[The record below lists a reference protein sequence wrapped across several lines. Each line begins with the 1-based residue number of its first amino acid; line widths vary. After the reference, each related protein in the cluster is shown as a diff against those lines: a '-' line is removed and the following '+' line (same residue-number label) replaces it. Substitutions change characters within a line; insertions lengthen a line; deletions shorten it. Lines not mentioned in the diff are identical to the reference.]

1 MKAVADGA
9 VSFYL
14 DHYVTTRVART
25 TFGVHV
31 RPLYDARDIEHRRRI
46 NKVFTDS
53 AGDKRV
59 PGAFSVILAK
69 VN

>member
-9 VSFYL
+9 VSFFL
-14 DHYVTTRVART
+14 DHFVTARVART

-31 RPLYDARDIEHRRRI
+31 RPLYDPSNPEHRQRS

-53 AGDKRV
+53 AGDKRL
-59 PGAFSVILAK
+59 PGAFSVILAR
-69 VN
+69 VM